1 MDWQARTP
9 RELMMEWGYYS
20 FRPGQEAIIDSIY
33 NEKKDTIAI
42 LPTGS
47 GKSLCFQ
54 VLATLFDDPSIVI
67 SPLIALTK
75 DQTLHY
81 KGPRDSVDF
90 INSSRSK
97 SDRKKILD
105 RFAAGNLKL
114 LYTTPESF
122 VDESGKLAE
131 ILKKMKISMV
141 AVDEAHCIQQWGHD
155 FRESYSKIRKTI
167 EKMPNRPVISA
178 FTATATQ
185 VTIWDIIKSLGMKNY
200 RIINPFTEDEN
211 TFGQS
216 AERRNLRFSIKR
228 TRSND
233 EKKAFIYNYVA
244 DHPGASGIIYCATK
258 SDVYEVQNLLTHPC
272 IGYEPIP
279 PESIGCYEAG
289 MDTKAK
295 SEVQSRFMGYH
306 NSYGRTL
313 SESDNGNLSDVPIN
327 IMIATNAFG
336 MGIDKSD
343 IRYVIHYQ
351 IPQNLETYIQEVGRA
366 GRDGEPADCILL
378 FNRADIKIQED
389 LIRSNLADPDW
400 ANLKRRKLQAM
411 VDYCHTRHCL
421 NEYLLHYLGKYQTE
435 PCGNRCS
442 NCLTYPDPE
451 CIQILSY
458 MKDMGTSYSLTRL
471 IDLLHGDTYS
481 RSHKQARGKPVSF
494 SKERHFGDLSELTRR
509 EIQDSIRK
517 CLHKDYLKC
526 TDDSH
531 IVLTKR
537 GESYLS
543 DLMEEEHLYSSFKRD
558 FLLKKL
564 KNLRNRIWK
573 QLEKEENI
581 KSPEVR
587 KKIKAFNILYNR
599 DIISIA
605 EAKPRTLD
613 DLERIPIK
621 NKKIIHAYAQEIL
634 DCFKNAPTD

>member
-42 LPTGS
+42 LPTSS

-351 IPQNLETYIQEVGRA
+351 IPQNLETYIQEA
-366 GRDGEPADCILL
+366 GG
-378 FNRADIKIQED
+378 
-389 LIRSNLADPDW
+389 
-400 ANLKRRKLQAM
+400 
-411 VDYCHTRHCL
+411 
-421 NEYLLHYLGKYQTE
+421 LHFT
-435 PCGNRCS
+435 
-442 NCLTYPDPE
+442 
-451 CIQILSY
+451 
-458 MKDMGTSYSLTRL
+458 
-471 IDLLHGDTYS
+471 
-481 RSHKQARGKPVSF
+481 F
-494 SKERHFGDLSELTRR
+494 
-509 EIQDSIRK
+509 
-517 CLHKDYLKC
+517 
-526 TDDSH
+526 
-531 IVLTKR
+531 
-537 GESYLS
+537 
-543 DLMEEEHLYSSFKRD
+543 
-558 FLLKKL
+558 
-564 KNLRNRIWK
+564 
-573 QLEKEENI
+573 
-581 KSPEVR
+581 
-587 KKIKAFNILYNR
+587 
-599 DIISIA
+599 
-605 EAKPRTLD
+605 
-613 DLERIPIK
+613 
-621 NKKIIHAYAQEIL
+621 
-634 DCFKNAPTD
+634 